1 MVDDSF
7 RVVRASIEI
16 VRPVPIGELRLE
28 CSFRRDGRAVKV
40 MVGRLFDGDS
50 KLILVAEALALA
62 AVKLDVNPER
72 PALDELPPADSSPAQ
87 FPFYDSEPGYPGAM
101 ELRFARG
108 KFGDGDAMAWM
119 RMRVSLLEGAV
130 PSPLERVLVAAD
142 CGNGISQ
149 RLSLLEHTFMNPDLT
164 VTLHRPSEGEWIG
177 LGARTDFQDNGIGIA
192 DTRLYDEHGPI
203 GRGVQTLLIR
213 KR

>member
-1 MVDDSF
+1 
-7 RVVRASIEI
+7 
-16 VRPVPIGELRLE
+16 
-28 CSFRRDGRAVKV
+28 
-40 MVGRLFDGDS
+40 
-50 KLILVAEALALA
+50 
-62 AVKLDVNPER
+62 
-72 PALDELPPADSSPAQ
+72 
-87 FPFYDSEPGYPGAM
+87 
-101 ELRFARG
+101 
-108 KFGDGDAMAWM
+108 
-119 RMRVSLLEGAV
+119 
-130 PSPLERVLVAAD
+130 VAAD

-149 RLSLLEHTFMNPDLT
+149 RLSLLEYTFMNPDLT